1 MTVQPTGQG
10 LFACFG
16 RHTGYGGYGSW
27 KRGSRQVLV
36 YEDTIEHEIKTWV
49 RLEDRSISGSVVLNS
64 TYGFDVYPKADNSKT
79 YR

>member
-1 MTVQPTGQG
+1 M
-10 LFACFG
+10 
-16 RHTGYGGYGSW
+16 
-27 KRGSRQVLV
+27 